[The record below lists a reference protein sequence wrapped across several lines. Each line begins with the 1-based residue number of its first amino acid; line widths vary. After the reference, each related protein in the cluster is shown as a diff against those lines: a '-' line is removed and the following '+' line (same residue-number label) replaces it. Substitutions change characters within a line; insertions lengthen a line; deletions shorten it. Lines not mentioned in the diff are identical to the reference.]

1 LVLLELIDNDG
12 IETLLD
18 WLIGFTIGLTVFFL
32 TFGAVLAV
40 VLPVATTY
48 WLYLF

>member
-18 WLIGFTIGLTVFFL
+18 WLIGFTIGLTV
-32 TFGAVLAV
+32 
-40 VLPVATTY
+40 
-48 WLYLF
+48 LF